1 LIFVNFPRL
10 LPTLEIVA
18 AAAPICGMTD
28 LVVDYETTR
37 PDIRPCSEEM
47 MGGSPAMAPER
58 YRERSPIHYVD
69 RITGC
74 LLIVQGA
81 NDPNVTPENVRLV
94 EEALKRAGVPYETRS
109 AFSRPRAST
118 T

>member
-1 LIFVNFPRL
+1 
-10 LPTLEIVA
+10 
-18 AAAPICGMTD
+18 MTD

-37 PDIRPCSEEM
+37 PDIRPCSEQM

-69 RITGC
+69 RIKGR

-81 NDPNVTPENVRLV
+81 NDPNDAGECPRGGGRAAARARALRDADVRREGHGVRKPENLRVLYARLI
-94 EEALKRAGVPYETRS
+94 EFFGEAFAG
-109 AFSRPRAST
+109 
-118 T
+118 